1 MDENTFW
8 NQAALQAWRDDP
20 FFAEDSVVL
29 AVDVG
34 IEGIGIAVRRGK
46 EWLFCKSLLVNL
58 PEAKALAN
66 RRAKRANRRTRKN
79 CRKRMRRLE
88 KLFLQHDLPWVSDD
102 ILSRSDPFLLRH
114 RAITG
119 TLASKEALS
128 ICIRSC
134 VEHRG
139 YDYYAL
145 TGKGAGCMPW
155 GDSTE
160 LKDAERWLKS
170 NMVDATM
177 CANLKALTAVLTK
190 NDEEITPEVCDAW
203 CKLVDER
210 HAKENQEGI
219 PAILAAYA
227 HTHLNERKA
236 RGFNFPRAHVRSHL
250 QEIIERHRH
259 LIKDCDAFLQAL
271 FLPCTG
277 ENKERAIFYYNR
289 KTAEESQRHFK
300 RKVKDCPYCE
310 WLGLPR
316 QKCGSNGDKD
326 IILWKLLDFVSNR
339 TFDITFKKE
348 PVMRELLPEHAV
360 KALVE
365 GIRKGFTSAG
375 EVRETLRKALAP
387 RTIPLKDNKRNEEL
401 RKQLC
406 DICAPRTTT
415 KPGRAGMCAA
425 AARAMVAA
433 ATADG
438 TCFRPQAI
446 EEWKRESN
454 FYEQRSLIQNYG
466 GIYPQ
471 VQTLLGSL
479 RKDHRTFATV
489 GLLQRI
495 FEKELKDVLGGKT
508 VPDYVIIECVRHA
521 ACNDKE
527 AKKIKDRNDQRRK
540 EIDKL
545 SVNFGGDPRRKGD
558 RLRLQL
564 FRQQGGSKTTP
575 ALCPFTG
582 QKLST
587 NPFDPQLQLAH
598 LYPDS
603 RGGLYMADNLVLTTA
618 KVNQEMGDRTPVE
631 AAAAGLP
638 GWLSLDAMEQLCSK
652 FNWPQEKRALFFF
665 APKDGQTFPDF
676 ANMTRTSQ
684 LARELR
690 NMVALWLGI
699 ERDAEAIRLRIGNP
713 HGIHTAAARFT
724 LLPWDYHK
732 DRATHTHHR
741 FDAAVMTCLPPTG
754 LNDVRYKGC
763 FATVQVPS
771 TDHPGRTNRRLKLI
785 EGLPVPNFEALMRDG
800 SYCPIIKLRSHSK
813 YRSLGDGTFWHFDW
827 DGVPRQH
834 TPLSTGTDSAD
845 ILASMQQMRL
855 RNAPGEREINRW
867 LLECQPAMEEEN
879 PYSLPLK
886 LANGTPIKRIVK
898 FSRKGN
904 LANSPIGW
912 TGIITPTG
920 KFAQLRKLATTYD
933 RLEIWLGWNTKKSC
947 WQYYKRVIPTREALI
962 GLKRMGLPW
971 RGTKNAP
978 EYLIKLLERKGAKD
992 LKHLICSKLPPHAV
1006 KIGQIRKGDAFHIT
1020 FRIKKAFVKNGINT
1034 IDTWGELSAINAS
1047 GQMEFNSITHKSTEV
1062 YTNSKAETFAK
1073 MLGEPP
1079 APQKAAE
1086 LGLTPPV

>member
-1 MDENTFW
+1 
-8 NQAALQAWRDDP
+8 
-20 FFAEDSVVL
+20 
-29 AVDVG
+29 
-34 IEGIGIAVRRGK
+34 
-46 EWLFCKSLLVNL
+46 
-58 PEAKALAN
+58 
-66 RRAKRANRRTRKN
+66 
-79 CRKRMRRLE
+79 
-88 KLFLQHDLPWVSDD
+88 
-102 ILSRSDPFLLRH
+102 
-114 RAITG
+114 
-119 TLASKEALS
+119 
-128 ICIRSC
+128 
-134 VEHRG
+134 
-139 YDYYAL
+139 
-145 TGKGAGCMPW
+145 
-155 GDSTE
+155 
-160 LKDAERWLKS
+160 
-170 NMVDATM
+170 
-177 CANLKALTAVLTK
+177 
-190 NDEEITPEVCDAW
+190 
-203 CKLVDER
+203 
-210 HAKENQEGI
+210 
-219 PAILAAYA
+219 
-227 HTHLNERKA
+227 
-236 RGFNFPRAHVRSHL
+236 
-250 QEIIERHRH
+250 
-259 LIKDCDAFLQAL
+259 
-271 FLPCTG
+271 
-277 ENKERAIFYYNR
+277 
-289 KTAEESQRHFK
+289 
-300 RKVKDCPYCE
+300 
-310 WLGLPR
+310 
-316 QKCGSNGDKD
+316 
-326 IILWKLLDFVSNR
+326 
-339 TFDITFKKE
+339 
-348 PVMRELLPEHAV
+348 
-360 KALVE
+360 
-365 GIRKGFTSAG
+365 
-375 EVRETLRKALAP
+375 
-387 RTIPLKDNKRNEEL
+387 
-401 RKQLC
+401 
-406 DICAPRTTT
+406 
-415 KPGRAGMCAA
+415 
-425 AARAMVAA
+425 
-433 ATADG
+433 
-438 TCFRPQAI
+438 
-446 EEWKRESN
+446 
-454 FYEQRSLIQNYG
+454 
-466 GIYPQ
+466 
-471 VQTLLGSL
+471 
-479 RKDHRTFATV
+479 
-489 GLLQRI
+489 
-495 FEKELKDVLGGKT
+495 
-508 VPDYVIIECVRHA
+508 
-521 ACNDKE
+521 
-527 AKKIKDRNDQRRK
+527 
-540 EIDKL
+540 
-545 SVNFGGDPRRKGD
+545 
-558 RLRLQL
+558 
-564 FRQQGGSKTTP
+564 
-575 ALCPFTG
+575 
-582 QKLST
+582 
-587 NPFDPQLQLAH
+587 
-598 LYPDS
+598 
-603 RGGLYMADNLVLTTA
+603 
-618 KVNQEMGDRTPVE
+618 
-631 AAAAGLP
+631 
-638 GWLSLDAMEQLCSK
+638 
-652 FNWPQEKRALFFF
+652 
-665 APKDGQTFPDF
+665 
-676 ANMTRTSQ
+676 MTRTSQ

>member
-1 MDENTFW
+1 MDENSFW
-8 NQAALQAWRDDP
+8 NQAAIQAWRDDP

-34 IEGIGIAVRRGK
+34 IEGIGIAVRRGQ

-66 RRAKRANRRTRKN
+66 RRQYRAARHARKN
-79 CRKRMRRLE
+79 RRKRMRRLKE
-88 KLFLQHDLPWVSDD
+88 LFLQHDLPWVSDD

-145 TGKGAGCMPW
+145 TGKGAGSMPW
-155 GDSTE
+155 GDSTN
-160 LKDAERWLKS
+160 LKDAESWLKS

-177 CANLKALTAVLTK
+177 CANLKALTTVLTK
-190 NDEEITPEVCDAW
+190 KDKELSPEECDAW

-210 HAKENQEGI
+210 HAKEKQEGI

-227 HTHLNERKA
+227 RKHLNERKA

-289 KTAEESQRHFK
+289 KTAEESQSHFE

-310 WLGLPR
+310 WLDLPR
-316 QKCGSNGDKD
+316 QKCGSNGDTD
-326 IILWKLLDFVSNR
+326 IMLWKLLDFVSNR
-339 TFDITFKKE
+339 TFDLAVKKG
-348 PVMRELLPEHAV
+348 PATRELLPEHAV

-365 GIRKGFTSAG
+365 GIRKGFSRTT
-375 EVRETLRKALAP
+375 EVKSVLKKALAP
-387 RTIPLKDNKRNEEL
+387 LSTPTTERNKEL
-401 RKQLC
+401 LEQLC
-406 DICAPRTTT
+406 DICAPRATERA
-415 KPGRAGMCAA
+415 GRAGMCAA

-433 ATADG
+433 ATSDG

-446 EEWKRESN
+446 EEWKTEAK

-508 VPDYVIIECVRHA
+508 VPDYVIIECVRDA
-521 ACNDKE
+521 AANKDQAAEITKE
-527 AKKIKDRNDQRRK
+527 NKKRRDSM
-540 EIDKL
+540 DKL
-545 SVNFGGDPRRKGD
+545 IEDFGGDPKRKGD

-564 FRQQGGSKTTP
+564 FRQQGGTKTTP

-582 QKLST
+582 QELGT

-638 GWLSLDAMEQLCSK
+638 GWISLDAMAKLSAK
-652 FNWPQEKRALFFF
+652 FFWPQEKRTLFFF

-699 ERDAEAIRLRIGNP
+699 ERDAEAIRTRIGNP
-713 HGIHTAAARFT
+713 HGKHTAAARFT

-754 LNDVRYKGC
+754 LNDVHYKGC
-763 FATVQVPS
+763 FTTVQVPS
-771 TDHPGRTNRRLKLI
+771 ADRPGRTNRRLKFI
-785 EGLPVPNFEALMRDG
+785 GGLPVPDFEELLRDS
-800 SYCPIIKLRSHSK
+800 SYCPIIKLRSRSK
-813 YRSLGDGTFWHFDW
+813 YRSLGDSTFWSCAE
-827 DGVPRQH
+827 DG
-834 TPLSTGTDSAD
+834 TTGQRAPIPDKAK
-845 ILASMQQMRL
+845 ASDLVKSMKRMNL
-855 RNAPGEREINRW
+855 RHAPSEKEVERW
-867 LLECQPAMEEEN
+867 LEKRQPATQDDA
-879 PYSLPLK
+879 PTSAPLT
-886 LANGTPIKRIVK
+886 LSNGTPVRSIHK
-898 FSRKGN
+898 FDSKGN
-904 LANSPIGW
+904 LSGSPLGW
-912 TGIITPTG
+912 SGIITPAG
-920 KFAQLRKLATTYD
+920 KFDQLRKLDSAND
-933 RLEIWLGWNTKKSC
+933 RMEIWLGWNAKKAC
-947 WQYYKRVIPTREALI
+947 WQYYKRIIPTREALLGI
-962 GLKRMGLPW
+962 KRMGLPW
-971 RGTKNAP
+971 RGTANAP
-978 EYLIKLLERKGAKD
+978 DYLLKLLERAGAKD
-992 LKHLICSKLPPHAV
+992 LKQLICGTLPPHAV
-1006 KIGQIRKGDAFHIT
+1006 KVATFRKGDVFLLSFPLDDKEGGNGAPP
-1020 FRIKKAFVKNGINT
+1020 IK
-1034 IDTWGELSAINAS
+1034 TWGEVTAIM
-1047 GQMEFNSITHKSTEV
+1047 QKKELEFKSLTHKNTK
-1062 YTNSKAETFAK
+1062 TLSKANPVDLASLAGCLPANAQAK
-1073 MLGEPP
+1073 
-1079 APQKAAE
+1079 A
-1086 LGLTPPV
+1086 LGLTPLI

>member
-1 MDENTFW
+1 MEENVLW
-8 NQAALQAWRDDP
+8 NQAALQAWRNDP

-29 AVDVG
+29 AVDIG
-34 IEGIGIAVRRGK
+34 IEGIGIAVRRGR

-66 RRAKRANRRTRKN
+66 RRQYRAARHARKN
-79 CRKRMRRLE
+79 RRKRMRRLKE
-88 KLFLQHDLPWVSDD
+88 LFLKHDLPWVSDD

-134 VEHRG
+134 VERRG

-145 TGKGAGCMPW
+145 SGKGAGSMPW
-155 GDSTE
+155 GDSTN
-160 LKDAERWLKS
+160 LKDAESWLKS

-190 NDEEITPEVCDAW
+190 KNEEISPKECDAW

-210 HAKENQEGI
+210 HAKEKQEGI

-227 HTHLNERKA
+227 RKHLNERKA
-236 RGFNFPRAHVRSHL
+236 RGFNFPREHVRRHL

-289 KTAEESQRHFK
+289 KTAEESQSHFE

-310 WLGLPR
+310 WLDLPR
-316 QKCGSNGDKD
+316 QKCGSNGDTD
-326 IILWKLLDFVSNR
+326 IMLWKLLDFVSNR
-339 TFDITFKKE
+339 TFDLEVKKG
-348 PVMRELLPEHAV
+348 PSTRELLPEHAV

-365 GIRKGFTSAG
+365 GIRKGFSRGTQVES
-375 EVRETLRKALAP
+375 TLKKALAP
-387 RTIPLKDNKRNEEL
+387 LSTPTTERNEEL
-401 RKQLC
+401 LKQLR
-406 DICAPRTTT
+406 DICAPRATERS
-415 KPGRAGMCAA
+415 GRASMCAA

-446 EEWKRESN
+446 EEWKAEAK

-508 VPDYVIIECVRHA
+508 VPDYVIIECVRDA
-521 ACNDKE
+521 AANKDQAAEITKE
-527 AKKIKDRNDQRRK
+527 NKKRRDS
-540 EIDKL
+540 IDKL
-545 SVNFGGDPRRKGD
+545 IEEFGGDPRRRGD

-582 QKLST
+582 QELGT

-618 KVNQEMGDRTPVE
+618 KINQEMGDRTPVE

-638 GWLSLDAMEQLCSK
+638 GWLGIDEMSK
-652 FNWPQEKRALFFF
+652 LSAKFFWPQEKRALFVFS
-665 APKDGQTFPDF
+665 PKDGQTFPDF

-690 NMVALWLGI
+690 NMAALWLGI
-699 ERDAEAIRLRIGNP
+699 ERDAEAIRTRIGNP
-713 HGIHTAAARFT
+713 HGKHTAAARFT
-724 LLPWDYHK
+724 LLPDDYHK

-754 LNDVRYKGC
+754 LNDVHYKGC
-763 FATVQVPS
+763 FTTVQVPS
-771 TDHPGRTNRRLKLI
+771 ADRPGRTNRRLKFI
-785 EGLPVPNFEALMRDG
+785 EGLPVPDFEKLLRDG

-813 YRSLGDGTFWHFDW
+813 YRSLGDSTFWSCAE
-827 DGVPRQH
+827 DG
-834 TPLSTGTDSAD
+834 TTGQRAPIPDKAE
-845 ILASMQQMRL
+845 ASDLVKSMKRMNL
-855 RNAPGEREINRW
+855 RHAPSEKEVERW
-867 LLECQPAMEEEN
+867 LEKRQPATKDDK
-879 PYSLPLK
+879 PTSKPLT
-886 LANGTPIKRIVK
+886 LSNGTPVRSIHK
-898 FSRKGN
+898 FDSKGN
-904 LANSPIGW
+904 LSASPLGW
-912 TGIITPTG
+912 SGIITPTG
-920 KFAQLRKLATTYD
+920 KFAQLRKLSTSND
-933 RLEIWLGWNTKKSC
+933 RLEIWLGWDSKKSC
-947 WQYYKRVIPTREALI
+947 WKYYKRVIPTREALI

-971 RGTKNAP
+971 RGTENAP
-978 EYLIKLLERKGAKD
+978 EYLIKLLKRKGAKD

-1006 KIGQIRKGDAFHIT
+1006 KIGQIRKGDIFLLK
-1020 FRIKKAFVKNGINT
+1020 FRIKKAFIKDGINT

-1079 APQKAAE
+1079 ASQKAEE

>member
-66 RRAKRANRRTRKN
+66 RRQYRAARHARKN
-79 CRKRMRRLE
+79 RRKRMRRLKE
-88 KLFLQHDLPWVSDD
+88 LFLQHDLPWVSDD

-134 VEHRG
+134 VERRG

-145 TGKGAGCMPW
+145 SGKGAGSMPW
-155 GDSTE
+155 GDSTG
-160 LKDAERWLKS
+160 LKDAESWLKS

-177 CANLKALTAVLTK
+177 CANLKALTTVLTK
-190 NDEEITPEVCDAW
+190 NNKELTPAECDAW

-210 HAKENQEGI
+210 HAKEKQEGI

-227 HTHLNERKA
+227 RRHLNERKA
-236 RGFNFPRAHVRSHL
+236 RGFNFPREHVRRHL

-289 KTAEESQRHFK
+289 KTAEESQNHFE
-300 RKVKDCPYCE
+300 RKVKDCPYCA
-310 WLGLPR
+310 WLDLPR
-316 QKCGSNGDKD
+316 QKCGSNGDTD
-326 IILWKLLDFVSNR
+326 IMLWKLLDFVSNR
-339 TFDITFKKE
+339 TFDLAVKKG
-348 PVMRELLPEHAV
+348 PVVRELLPEHAV

-365 GIRKGFTSAG
+365 GIRKGFSRTT
-375 EVRETLRKALAP
+375 EVKSLLKKALAP
-387 RTIPLKDNKRNEEL
+387 LSTPTTERNKEL
-401 RKQLC
+401 LEQLY
-406 DICAPRTTT
+406 DICAPRATERS
-415 KPGRAGMCAA
+415 GRAGMCAA
-425 AARAMVAA
+425 AARAMLAA

-446 EEWKRESN
+446 EEWKAEAK

-508 VPDYVIIECVRHA
+508 VPDYVIIECVRDA
-521 ACNDKE
+521 AANKDQAAEITKE
-527 AKKIKDRNDQRRK
+527 NKKRRDS
-540 EIDKL
+540 IDKL
-545 SVNFGGDPRRKGD
+545 IEEFGGDPRRRGD

-564 FRQQGGSKTTP
+564 FRQQGGTKNTP

-582 QKLST
+582 QELGT

-618 KVNQEMGDRTPVE
+618 KINQEMGDRTPIE

-638 GWLSLDAMEQLCSK
+638 GWLGIDEMSK
-652 FNWPQEKRALFFF
+652 LSAKFFWPQEKRALFFF
-665 APKDGQTFPDF
+665 SPKDGQTFPDF

-690 NMVALWLGI
+690 NMAALWLGI
-699 ERDAEAIRLRIGNP
+699 ERDAEAIRTRIGNP
-713 HGIHTAAARFT
+713 HGKHTAAARFT
-724 LLPWDYHK
+724 LLPDDYHK

-754 LNDVRYKGC
+754 LNDVHYKGC
-763 FATVQVPS
+763 FTTVQVPS
-771 TDHPGRTNRRLKLI
+771 TDRPGRTNRRLKFI
-785 EGLPVPNFEALMRDG
+785 EGLPVPDFEKLLRDG

-813 YRSLGDGTFWHFDW
+813 YRSLGDSTFWSCAE
-827 DGVPRQH
+827 DGTTGQRAPIPDKAKASDLVKSMKRMNLRHAPSEKEVEHWLEKRQPATKDDTPST
-834 TPLSTGTDSAD
+834 TPLTLT
-845 ILASMQQMRL
+845 
-855 RNAPGEREINRW
+855 
-867 LLECQPAMEEEN
+867 
-879 PYSLPLK
+879 
-886 LANGTPIKRIVK
+886 NGTPVRSIHK
-898 FSRKGN
+898 FDSKGN
-904 LANSPIGW
+904 LSGSPLGW
-912 TGIITPTG
+912 SGIITPAG
-920 KFAQLRKLATTYD
+920 KFDQLRKLDSAND
-933 RLEIWLGWNTKKSC
+933 RMEIWLGWNTKKAC
-947 WQYYKRVIPTREALI
+947 WQYYKRIIPTREALLGI
-962 GLKRMGLPW
+962 KRMGLPW
-971 RGTKNAP
+971 RGTANAP
-978 EYLIKLLERKGAKD
+978 DYLLKLLAHTGAKD
-992 LKHLICSKLPPHAV
+992 LKQLICGTLPPHAV
-1006 KIGQIRKGDAFHIT
+1006 KVATFRKGDVFFLPFKMKEDEI
-1020 FRIKKAFVKNGINT
+1020 KNGISSLS
-1034 IDTWGELSAINAS
+1034 TWGEVSALRSDGVI
-1047 GQMEFNSITHKSTEV
+1047 EFKSLTHKTTKVHTKSRPEDFALLIDALPA
-1062 YTNSKAETFAK
+1062 NEKA
-1073 MLGEPP
+1073 
-1079 APQKAAE
+1079 KA